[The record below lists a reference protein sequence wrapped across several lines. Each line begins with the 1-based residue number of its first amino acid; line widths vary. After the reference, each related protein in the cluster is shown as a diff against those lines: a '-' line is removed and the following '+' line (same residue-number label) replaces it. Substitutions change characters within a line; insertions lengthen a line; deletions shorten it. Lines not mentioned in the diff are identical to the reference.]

1 MKRILALC
9 RTGETTRRSGQKLA
23 LVALVLLLSISLSG
37 TACGKNITGGPKY
50 TAAQIARD
58 LLVGEK
64 AFLKT
69 AVENHGAECRSFCT
83 LATIKD
89 AKLCVKI
96 CNGIKLAA
104 AAAQLLEA
112 ALDAH
117 CAGPGY
123 LEGTAPCAAGATNEA
138 ELTQRTIEF
147 RKTIAAVRAAEAG
160 AQ

>member
-1 MKRILALC
+1 MNISQRGRNSGKSLAHLALLI
-9 RTGETTRRSGQKLA
+9 SFSLA
-23 LVALVLLLSISLSG
+23 LAG
-37 TACGKNITGGPKY
+37 CGKNVTGGPKY
-50 TAAQIARD
+50 SAAQIARD

-69 AVENHGAECRSFCT
+69 AVENHGAECRSGCT
-83 LATIKD
+83 LSTIKD

-104 AAAQLLEA
+104 AGAKLLEA

-123 LEGTAPCAAGATNEA
+123 LEGTAPCAAGAANEEQLA
-138 ELTQRTIEF
+138 QRTREF
-147 RKTIAAVRAAEAG
+147 RGKIAALRASEG
-160 AQ
+160 GGQ

>member
-9 RTGETTRRSGQKLA
+9 RRGEKTQRPGMKLA
-23 LVALVLLLSISLSG
+23 LTALVLLFILS
-37 TACGKNITGGPKY
+37 ACAARRSDAPKY

-64 AFLKT
+64 AFLQA
-69 AVENHGAECRSFCT
+69 AVENHGAECRSSCT
-83 LATIKD
+83 LPTIAD
-89 AKLCVKI
+89 PKLCVKI
-96 CNGIKLAA
+96 CNAIKLAA
-104 AAAQLLEA
+104 QAAKLLEA

-123 LEGTAPCAAGATNEA
+123 LEGTSPCGAGAANDT
-138 ELTQRTIEF
+138 ELTQRTKEF
-147 RKTIAAVRAAEAG
+147 REKIVAVRSTEAG